1 MWKNILKAKVPAV
14 KTKQYYTYVKFIKKI
29 LKDEGGAAGMKN
41 FIEAGN
47 KIDGFDEK
55 YLKYVISDAID
66 HDDWLAEHEHGDYYL
81 KED

>member
-47 KIDGFDEK
+47 MKYTHETLIIQLMLMMLLVFLLQKIK
-55 YLKYVISDAID
+55 
-66 HDDWLAEHEHGDYYL
+66 W
-81 KED
+81 